1 MEEVQLTS
9 EKSFQIELSSDK
21 NNSYSLEFNLNNYI
35 EIKANQINNIISK
48 TYSNKYSFEE
58 IRETKY
64 FLQFDTFSEVLD
76 EIKERIDNNEI
87 ILKETE
93 NKLVLNLPLPSSKNK
108 EIIFELNPIIK
119 NNDDRLN
126 ELTDLIIK
134 LNTEINNIQNE
145 NEEIINL
152 KNDIKQLNDKYNNLE
167 KEKIQLNKENMQ
179 LKNEIDNIN
188 NIKDKN
194 TQLMKDNAQIIYD
207 INYLKN
213 GITQLKNEINIL
225 RNNNNSN
232 NVQIENDNNQLKN
245 KNIQLNYDINRLT
258 NDNNQLK
265 NENIQLNYDINKI
278 IIDNNQ
284 LKNENIQL
292 KNNETQIKNENE
304 QLKKEV
310 TELKDKLNILW
321 TERNENKMISN
332 LDSKIINGNEKYN
345 ESLKYWINPSKK
357 IKAVLLYR
365 LSDNGDNPQTFHK
378 LCDNK
383 GPTLT
388 LFSLKN
394 GYVVGI
400 YTPLSW
406 DSSGKWKGD
415 MDTFIFN
422 LNKNQKYK
430 KLKNIDSIYCVNVCG
445 PYTMCFGCDRFKQ
458 IKSIFHNVEEIN
470 KYYDK
475 GSQILPT
482 YNKKKEYELIE
493 TEVFK
498 MIIEQ

>member
-134 LNTEINNIQNE
+134 LNTEMNNIKIE

-232 NVQIENDNNQLKN
+232 NVQIEE
-245 KNIQLNYDINRLT
+245 
-258 NDNNQLK
+258 DNNQLK